1 MNKLYELKIKVYS
14 DESIY
19 NELLNLV
26 DKINYR
32 HLQIERVKNLNS
44 LDFDIFILQ
53 CNDYN
58 IIKKLRKK
66 DKIFLITSLDKDII
80 EDLGIE
86 YYSFEY
92 NGNFSNSLLITDFI
106 EYKSK
111 EKVLKYVYKKDID
124 FNSVMDEF
132 PFQFFL
138 KDLDG
143 TVLKSNNKSLND
155 EHIEFKSIMNV
166 NSDDL
171 LNGKELKRVTE
182 EDNLV
187 IQRRTILTFNNVY
200 YHNGKKYIF
209 EVHKVPLKNKNGIVE
224 LLLCIYINITE
235 KIKKLEEIKRLTEID
250 PLTKLKN
257 RRFLANYLNQLREEG
272 IEEVGIFLMDIDNFK
287 LINDSVGHTR
297 GNQLLIEFANNLKK
311 CFKNQFIARIAGDE
325 FIIIFNDLTDKEKL
339 ADKVDKFKIELKKYE
354 KNSEEIISV
363 STGILI
369 DNLQNNSLDMLLK
382 KVDLTL
388 VEAKHKNRSSY
399 IFYSEELN
407 KKFNLILNV
416 KRDILKAIKEKEIVL
431 FYQPQYTVDKKL
443 TGFEALTRWNTPKY
457 DKIPTD
463 KIIEIIE
470 HSEHLD
476 KFNNYI
482 MKEAFL
488 FAKKINKNRLNP
500 LVVSINISALQIIE
514 SDFIDDL
521 ERLLEETEVSNKYIC
536 IEITETAFFKNTE
549 QNLEKINYINNVLG
563 IAINLDDFGTGFSSL
578 SYLINMPINTIKID
592 KAFITDIH
600 KNNKKQVVVK
610 IIKEI
615 GTKLGMQT
623 MAEGVECK
631 EELDIL
637 KDIQIEKIQ
646 GYYFSKPLSEEET
659 LKLIEK

>member
-1 MNKLYELKIKVYS
+1 MSNLYKLKIKAYL
-14 DESIY
+14 DDNIY
-19 NELLNLV
+19 NELLGLV
-26 DKINYR
+26 DKVNYK
-32 HLQIERVKNLNS
+32 HLQIERVKELVD
-44 LDFDIFILQ
+44 LDFDVLILQ
-53 CNDYN
+53 CNDYDILKN
-58 IIKKLRKK
+58 LRKK
-66 DKIFLITSLDKDII
+66 DKIFLITTLNKSVI
-80 EDLGIE
+80 EELGIE
-86 YYSFEY
+86 YYAFEY
-92 NGNFSNSLLITDFI
+92 SDSFSRDLLIIDFI
-106 EYKSK
+106 EYKAK

-124 FNSVMDEF
+124 FNSIMNEF

-143 TVLKSNNKSLND
+143 TVLKSNNKALND
-155 EHIEFKSIMNV
+155 EHIEFKTIMNV
-166 NSDDL
+166 DNNDL
-171 LNGKELKRVTE
+171 LNEKELKRVTE
-182 EDNLV
+182 EDKLV

-200 YHNGKKYIF
+200 YYNGQRYIF
-209 EVHKVPLKNKNGIVE
+209 EVHKIPLKNKNGIVE
-224 LLLCIYINITE
+224 LLLCIYMNITE

-257 RRFLANYLNQLREEG
+257 RRFLTSYLNQLREDG
-272 IEEVGIFLMDIDNFK
+272 IEKIGIFLMDIDNFK

-297 GNQLLIEFANNLKK
+297 GNQLLIEFSNNLKK

-325 FIIIFNDLTDKEKL
+325 FIIVFNDLIDKEKL
-339 ADKVDKFKIELKKYE
+339 AEKIDDFKIELKKYE
-354 KNSEEIISV
+354 RDSEEIISV

-369 DNLQNNSLDMLLK
+369 DNLQENSLDMLLK

-388 VEAKHKNRSSY
+388 VEAKRKNRSSY

-416 KRDILKAIKEKEIVL
+416 KRDILKAIEEKEIVL
-431 FYQPQYTVDKKL
+431 FYQPQYTIDKKL

-457 DKIPTD
+457 NKIPTD

-470 HSEHLD
+470 HSEHLN

-488 FAKKINKNRLNP
+488 FAKKINRNRKNK
-500 LVVSINISALQIIE
+500 LVVSINISALQIIDN
-514 SDFIDDL
+514 DFIDDL
-521 ERLLEETEVSNKYIC
+521 ERLLEETKVCNKYIC
-536 IEITETAFFKNTE
+536 IEITETAFFKNTK

-578 SYLINMPINTIKID
+578 SYLIHMPINAIKID

-600 KNNKKQVVVK
+600 KNNKKKVVVK
-610 IIKEI
+610 IIKDI

-637 KDIQIEKIQ
+637 KDIQIDKIQ

-659 LKLIEK
+659 LKLIDR

>member
-1 MNKLYELKIKVYS
+1 MSNLYKLKIKAYL
-14 DESIY
+14 DDNIY
-19 NELLNLV
+19 NELLDLV
-26 DKINYR
+26 DKVNYK
-32 HLQIERVKNLNS
+32 HLQIERVKELVD
-44 LDFDIFILQ
+44 LDFDILILQ
-53 CNDYN
+53 CNDYDILKN
-58 IIKKLRKK
+58 LRKK
-66 DKIFLITSLDKDII
+66 DKIFLITTLNKSVI
-80 EDLGIE
+80 EELGIE
-86 YYSFEY
+86 YYAFEY
-92 NGNFSNSLLITDFI
+92 SDRFSRDLLIIDFI
-106 EYKSK
+106 EYKAK

-124 FNSVMDEF
+124 FNSIMNEF

-143 TVLKSNNKSLND
+143 TVLKSNNKALND
-155 EHIEFKSIMNV
+155 EHIEFKTIMNV
-166 NSDDL
+166 DNNDL
-171 LNGKELKRVTE
+171 LNEKELKRVTE
-182 EDNLV
+182 EDKLV

-200 YHNGKKYIF
+200 YYNGQRYIF
-209 EVHKVPLKNKNGIVE
+209 EVYKIPLKNKNGIVE
-224 LLLCIYINITE
+224 LLLCIYMNITE

-257 RRFLANYLNQLREEG
+257 RRFLTSYLNQLREDG
-272 IEEVGIFLMDIDNFK
+272 IEEIGIFLMDIDNFK

-297 GNQLLIEFANNLKK
+297 GNQLLIEFSNNLKK

-325 FIIIFNDLTDKEKL
+325 FIIVFNDLIDKEKL
-339 ADKVDKFKIELKKYE
+339 AEKIDDFKIELKKYE
-354 KNSEEIISV
+354 RNSEEIISV

-369 DNLQNNSLDMLLK
+369 DNLQENSLDMLLK

-388 VEAKHKNRSSY
+388 VEAKRKNRSSY

-416 KRDILKAIKEKEIVL
+416 KRDILKAIEEKEIVL
-431 FYQPQYTVDKKL
+431 FYQPQYTIDKKL

-470 HSEHLD
+470 HSEHLN

-488 FAKKINKNRLNP
+488 FAKKINRNRKNKLI
-500 LVVSINISALQIIE
+500 VSINISALQIIE
-514 SDFIDDL
+514 NDFIDDL
-521 ERLLEETEVSNKYIC
+521 ERLLEETKVCNKYIC
-536 IEITETAFFKNTE
+536 IEITETAFFKNTK

-578 SYLINMPINTIKID
+578 SYLIHMPINAIKID

-600 KNNKKQVVVK
+600 KNNKKKVVVK
-610 IIKEI
+610 IIKDI

-637 KDIQIEKIQ
+637 KDIQIDKIQ

-659 LKLIEK
+659 LKLIDR

>member
-1 MNKLYELKIKVYS
+1 MSNLYKLKIKAYL
-14 DESIY
+14 DDNIY
-19 NELLNLV
+19 NELLDLV
-26 DKINYR
+26 DKVNYK
-32 HLQIERVKNLNS
+32 HLQIERVKELVD
-44 LDFDIFILQ
+44 LDFDVLILQ
-53 CNDYN
+53 CNDYDILKN
-58 IIKKLRKK
+58 LRKK
-66 DKIFLITSLDKDII
+66 DKIFLITTLNKSVI
-80 EDLGIE
+80 EELGIE
-86 YYSFEY
+86 YYAFEY
-92 NGNFSNSLLITDFI
+92 SDSFSRDLLIIDFI
-106 EYKSK
+106 EYKAK

-124 FNSVMDEF
+124 FNSIMNEF

-143 TVLKSNNKSLND
+143 TVLKSNNKALND
-155 EHIEFKSIMNV
+155 EHIEFKIIMNV
-166 NSDDL
+166 DNNDL
-171 LNGKELKRVTE
+171 LNEKELKRVTE
-182 EDNLV
+182 EDKLV

-200 YHNGKKYIF
+200 YYNGQRYIF
-209 EVHKVPLKNKNGIVE
+209 EVYKIPLKNKNGIVE
-224 LLLCIYINITE
+224 LLLCIYMNITE

-257 RRFLANYLNQLREEG
+257 RRFLTSYLNQLREDG
-272 IEEVGIFLMDIDNFK
+272 IEEIGIFLMDIDNFK

-297 GNQLLIEFANNLKK
+297 GNQLLIEFSNNLKK

-325 FIIIFNDLTDKEKL
+325 FIIVFNDLIDKEKL
-339 ADKVDKFKIELKKYE
+339 AEKIDDFKIELKKYE
-354 KNSEEIISV
+354 RDSEEIISV

-369 DNLQNNSLDMLLK
+369 DNLQENSLDMLLK

-388 VEAKHKNRSSY
+388 VEAKRKNRSSY

-416 KRDILKAIKEKEIVL
+416 KRDILKAIEEKEIVL
-431 FYQPQYTVDKKL
+431 FYQPQYTIDKKL

-470 HSEHLD
+470 HSEYLN

-488 FAKKINKNRLNP
+488 FAKKINRNRKNK

-514 SDFIDDL
+514 NDFIDDL
-521 ERLLEETEVSNKYIC
+521 ERLLEETKVCNKYIC
-536 IEITETAFFKNTE
+536 IEITETAFFKNTK

-578 SYLINMPINTIKID
+578 SYLIHMPINAIKID

-610 IIKEI
+610 IIKDI

-637 KDIQIEKIQ
+637 KDIQIDKIQ

-659 LKLIEK
+659 LKLIDR